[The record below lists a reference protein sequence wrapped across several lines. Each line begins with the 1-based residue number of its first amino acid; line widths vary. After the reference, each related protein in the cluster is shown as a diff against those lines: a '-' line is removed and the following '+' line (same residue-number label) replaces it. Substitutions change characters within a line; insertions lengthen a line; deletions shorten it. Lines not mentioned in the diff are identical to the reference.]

1 MQYVKETAI
10 SEHDLQKKCVA
21 RLRAYN
27 CIVSCNDV
35 FNSLSYVKDVKAKAI
50 IKRHLQAMGSTVGFP
65 DITICK
71 DGVTTYVEFK
81 YGKGKLSPE
90 QEIVHNQLKSQGYEV
105 LVWRTENECYEWI
118 VNHLKKSKEAKNE
131 SKD

>member
-50 IKRHLQAMGSTVGFP
+50 LKKHLVAMGSTVGFP

-71 DGVTTYVEFK
+71 DGITTYVEFK
-81 YGKGKLSPE
+81 FGKGKLSKE
-90 QEIVHNQLKSQGYEV
+90 QEIVHNQLRSQGYEV

-118 VNHLKKSKEAKNE
+118 VNHLNKEKHHE
-131 SKD
+131 